1 MRPGNP
7 VRLQPHPPWGRRN
20 RGRHRDGHFQ
30 RGRGGTRMSHS
41 TAGNRIPSL
50 DGIRAIS
57 ILMVLYGHVS
67 STRGFPVSIIGKY
80 GDWFGDVA
88 HLGVLVFFV
97 ISGFLI
103 TSLLMREREATG
115 TISLK
120 RFYLRRVLRIFP
132 AFYAFI
138 LVLAIAVW
146 LDAIHLTGRDF
157 AFALTYTVNYVP
169 HPPWRTGHLWSLS
182 VEEQFYLLWPLT
194 LLVLRERRAL
204 IIAVAAI
211 FAGPLARVA
220 IREWI
225 FHVDPH
231 SLGGMTK
238 SFPAMFDYLA
248 TGCALALLRPW
259 LLTRTW
265 YLRLTASRGL
275 ALAIPLVL
283 LINRIGNH
291 TTAIL
296 LGSPMMN
303 VCIALLIESGTRH
316 AGSLAG
322 RLLNWKPIAFLGVLS
337 YSLYLWQQ
345 LFLDYQSRAWMDAFP
360 QNLVFVFLAALASWF
375 LVERPFLRLRGRLR
389 RSTGLPARVPGLAG
403 VELAFGEAVPAA
415 TNKR

>member
-1 MRPGNP
+1 
-7 VRLQPHPPWGRRN
+7 
-20 RGRHRDGHFQ
+20 
-30 RGRGGTRMSHS
+30 MSNS
-41 TAGNRIPSL
+41 TAGSRIPSL

-57 ILMVLYGHVS
+57 ILMVLYGHAS
-67 STRGFPVSIIGKY
+67 STRDFPVSIVGKY
-80 GDWFGDVA
+80 GGWFGDVA

-103 TSLLMREREATG
+103 TSLLMREREMTG

-138 LVLAIAVW
+138 LALAIAVW
-146 LDAIHLTGRDF
+146 LGAIHLTGRDF

-169 HPPWRTGHLWSLS
+169 HPPWPTGHLWSLS
-182 VEEQFYLLWPLT
+182 VEEQFYLLWPLA
-194 LLVLRERRAL
+194 LLALRERRAL
-204 IIAVAAI
+204 ILAVAAI
-211 FAGPLARVA
+211 FAGPLVRVA
-220 IREWI
+220 TREWI

-231 SLGGMTK
+231 ALGDMTN

-265 YLRLTASRGL
+265 YLRLTASRWL
-275 ALAIPLVL
+275 VLAIPLAL
-283 LINRIGNH
+283 LINRMGNH

-296 LGSPMMN
+296 LGSPVMN
-303 VCIALLIESGTRH
+303 VCIALLIESSTRH

-322 RLLNWKPIAFLGVLS
+322 RFLNWKPIVFFGVLS

-345 LFLDYQSRAWMDAFP
+345 LFLDHQSRVWVDAFP
-360 QNLVFVFLAALASWF
+360 QNLVFALLAALASWF
-375 LVERPFLRLRGRLR
+375 LIERPFLRLRRRLR
-389 RSTGLPARVPGLAG
+389 RSTGLPARMPGMADGKLALG
-403 VELAFGEAVPAA
+403 VSRGPSPRLG
-415 TNKR
+415 R

>member
-1 MRPGNP
+1 MAAFST
-7 VRLQPHPPWGRRN
+7 VFFMTQLE
-20 RGRHRDGHFQ
+20 
-30 RGRGGTRMSHS
+30 RMSNS
-41 TAGNRIPSL
+41 TTGNRIPSL

-57 ILMVLYGHVS
+57 ILLVLYGHVS
-67 STRGFPVSIIGKY
+67 STRDFPVSIVGKY
-80 GDWFGDVA
+80 GSWFGDVA

-146 LDAIHLTGRDF
+146 LGAIHLTARDF
-157 AFALTYTVNYVP
+157 AFELTYTVNYVP
-169 HPPWRTGHLWSLS
+169 NPPWRMGHLWSLS

-194 LLVLRERRAL
+194 LLVLRKRRAL
-204 IIAVAAI
+204 IVAIAAI
-211 FAGPLARVA
+211 FAGPLVRVA

-225 FHVDPH
+225 FHVDSH

-259 LLTRTW
+259 LLTRML
-265 YLRLTASRGL
+265 YLRLTASRWL
-275 ALAIPLVL
+275 VLAIPLVL
-283 LINRIGNH
+283 LMNRMGNH
-291 TTAIL
+291 TMAIL
-296 LGSPMMN
+296 LGSPVMN
-303 VCIALLIESGTRH
+303 TCIALLIESGTRH

-322 RLLNWKPIAFLGVLS
+322 RFLNWKPIVFLGVVS

-360 QNLVFVFLAALASWF
+360 QNLGFAFLAALASWF
-375 LVERPFLRLRGRLR
+375 LVERPFLRLRKRLR
-389 RSTGLPARVPGLAG
+389 NSTGLPVRMLGMANG
-403 VELAFGEAVPAA
+403 ELEFAEAMPTA

>member
-1 MRPGNP
+1 MPNP
-7 VRLQPHPPWGRRN
+7 
-20 RGRHRDGHFQ
+20 
-30 RGRGGTRMSHS
+30 
-41 TAGNRIPSL
+41 TAGGRIPSL

-57 ILMVLYGHVS
+57 ILMVLYGHAS
-67 STRGFPVSIIGKY
+67 STRDFPVSIAGKY
-80 GDWFGDVA
+80 GGWFGDVA

-115 TISLK
+115 TITLK

-146 LDAIHLTGRDF
+146 PGAIHLTVRDF
-157 AFALTYTVNYVP
+157 AFALTYTVNYAP
-169 HPPWRTGHLWSLS
+169 NPPWRIGHLWSLS
-182 VEEQFYLLWPLT
+182 VEEQFYLLWPPT
-194 LLVLRERRAL
+194 LLVLRKRRAL
-204 IIAVAAI
+204 VVAIAAI
-211 FAGPLARVA
+211 FAGPLVRVA

-225 FHVDPH
+225 FHDDSH
-231 SLGGMTK
+231 SLGDITK

-265 YLRLTASRGL
+265 YLRLTASRWL

-283 LINRIGNH
+283 LINRMSNH

-296 LGSPMMN
+296 LGSPVMN
-303 VCIALLIESGTRH
+303 ACIALLIESGTRH

-322 RLLNWKPIAFLGVLS
+322 RFLNWKPIVFLGVVS

-345 LFLDYQSRAWMDAFP
+345 LFLDYQSKAWMDAFP
-360 QNLVFVFLAALASWF
+360 QNLVFAFLAALASWS
-375 LVERPFLRLRGRLR
+375 LIERPFVRLRSRLR
-389 RSTGLPARVPGLAG
+389 RGTGLPVRVQGAAG
-403 VELAFGEAVPAA
+403 GELTFGEALQAA
-415 TNKR
+415 TNKRR

>member
-1 MRPGNP
+1 M
-7 VRLQPHPPWGRRN
+7 W
-20 RGRHRDGHFQ
+20 
-30 RGRGGTRMSHS
+30 SS

-57 ILMVLYGHVS
+57 ILLVLYGHAS
-67 STRGFPVSIIGKY
+67 STHDFPVSIVGKY
-80 GDWFGDVA
+80 GSWFGDVA

-103 TSLLMREREATG
+103 TSLLMRECETTG
-115 TISLK
+115 AISLK

-138 LVLAIAVW
+138 LILAIAVW
-146 LDAIHLTGRDF
+146 LGAIHLAGRDF
-157 AFALTYTVNYVP
+157 AVALTYTVNYVP
-169 HPPWRTGHLWSLS
+169 RPPWLIGHLWSLS

-204 IIAVAAI
+204 ILAIVAI
-211 FAGPLARVA
+211 FTGPLVRVA

-265 YLRLTASRGL
+265 YLRVTASRRL

-283 LINRIGNH
+283 LINRMGNH

-296 LGSPMMN
+296 LGSPFMN
-303 VCIALLIESGTRH
+303 LCLALLIESGTRH

-322 RLLNWKPIAFLGVLS
+322 RFLNWKPFAFLGMAS

-345 LFLDYQSRAWMDAFP
+345 LFLDHQSRAWMNAFP
-360 QNLVFVFLAALASWF
+360 QNLMFAFLAALASHF
-375 LVERPFLRLRGRLR
+375 LIERSFLRLRMRLR
-389 RSTGLPARVPGLAG
+389 HGTGLPARRQGMAG
-403 VELAFGEAVPAA
+403 GGLAFGEAMPAS